1 MGKRRLA
8 REFAMQMLF
17 QRDLGGASPR
27 EIFATFRFEAYE
39 AADEDEPD
47 EADSREAE
55 ARRGRQRLAE
65 AVAQAC
71 VQDGSPS
78 ASGEEE
84 RIARIDAQISRIAEQ
99 QRLGPTLRGDMA
111 GLRRAAIDLLD
122 AFDRARHLV
131 SGAIDH
137 LEQIDELIRQQA
149 EHWRIERMPPVDR
162 NVLRLA
168 VYELLYETD
177 VPKLV
182 VVDEAVELAKGFG
195 AEQSGRFVNGL
206 LDGLLKS
213 QSFPGSMT

>member
-8 REFAMQMLF
+8 RELAMQMLF
-17 QRDLGGASPR
+17 QRDLGEASAR

-39 AADEDEPD
+39 PEEDDEEVSAAAPP
-47 EADSREAE
+47 EAGAGERRPRVSEAIAQEAFEHARE
-55 ARRGRQRLAE
+55 
-65 AVAQAC
+65 
-71 VQDGSPS
+71 
-78 ASGEEE
+78 
-84 RIARIDAQISRIAEQ
+84 
-99 QRLGPTLRGDMA
+99 
-111 GLRRAAIDLLD
+111 
-122 AFDRARHLV
+122 LV
-131 SGAIDH
+131 SGTVDH
-137 LEQIDELIRQQA
+137 LAQIDELIRQQA

-168 VYELLYETD
+168 VYELLFETD

-182 VVDEAVELAKGFG
+182 VVDEAVELAKRFG